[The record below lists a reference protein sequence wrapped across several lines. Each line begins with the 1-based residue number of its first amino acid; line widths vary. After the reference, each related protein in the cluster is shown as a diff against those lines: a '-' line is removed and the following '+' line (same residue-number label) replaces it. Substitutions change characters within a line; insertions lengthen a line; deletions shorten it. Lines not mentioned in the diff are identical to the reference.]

1 MIQIPLDE
9 LHDLIVQALVQSRTS
24 PVNAQAVARALCA
37 AEADGHPAHGASRA
51 PFYAD
56 QARSGKVDGMA
67 APLVDQPAAAVVR
80 VDARHGFAYPAV
92 AAGIERVSELVV
104 TAGMAAVSVAN
115 SHHLGMVGYH
125 IEPLAE
131 RGLLAL
137 AFSNSPA
144 GIAPWGGNTAV
155 FGTNPIALA
164 APREHDPPLVI
175 DLSMAQVARGKIM
188 MAASRGEPIPEGWA
202 LDADGKPTTDATAA
216 LAGTMMPMGGRK
228 GAVLALLVELLAAAL
243 TGSRF
248 GHEAGSFFTAD
259 GPPPGIGHLFV
270 VFNPL
275 AFSSVPLAARV
286 DQLAAAILAQPG
298 TRLPG
303 NGRLAKRARARREG
317 VQIAADLLDNLR
329 DRAGAGRAS

>member
-1 MIQIPLDE
+1 MIQISLNE
-9 LHDLIVQALVQSRTS
+9 LHDLIVQALVRSRTS
-24 PVNAQAVARALCA
+24 PVNAEAVARALCA

-67 APLVDQPAAAVVR
+67 TPLVDRSAPAVLR
-80 VDARHGFAYPAV
+80 VDARNGFAYPAV
-92 AAGIERVSELVV
+92 AAGIERVHDVV
-104 TAGMAAVSVAN
+104 AAAGMAAVSVAN
-115 SHHLGMVGYH
+115 SHHLGIVGYH

-144 GIAPWGGNTAV
+144 GIAPWGGSAGV

-188 MAASRGEPIPEGWA
+188 MAAGRGESIPDDWA
-202 LDADGKPTTDATAA
+202 LDADGKPTTDAAAA

-228 GAVLALLVELLAAAL
+228 GAVLALLVEVLAAGL

-248 GHEAGSFFTAD
+248 GYEAGSFFTAD
-259 GPPPGIGHLFV
+259 GPPPGIGHLFI
-270 VFNPL
+270 VFNPQ
-275 AFSSVPLAARV
+275 AFSSAPLAARV

-298 TRLPG
+298 TRIPG
-303 NGRLAKRARARREG
+303 NSRLAKRARAKREG
-317 VQIAADLLDNLR
+317 VQIAEALLDDLHA
-329 DRAGAGRAS
+329 RAATGRAS

>member
-1 MIQIPLDE
+1 L
-9 LHDLIVQALVQSRTS
+9 
-24 PVNAQAVARALCA
+24 
-37 AEADGHPAHGASRA
+37 
-51 PFYAD
+51 
-56 QARSGKVDGMA
+56 
-67 APLVDQPAAAVVR
+67 R
-80 VDARHGFAYPAV
+80 VDARNGFAYPAV
-92 AAGIERVSELVV
+92 AAGIEHVHDVV
-104 TAGMAAVSVAN
+104 ATSGMAAVAVAN

-137 AFSNSPA
+137 AFTNSPA
-144 GIAPWGGNTAV
+144 AIAPWGGNAGV

-188 MAASRGEPIPEGWA
+188 MAASRGESIPEGWA
-202 LDADGKPTTDATAA
+202 LDADGQPTTDAAAA

-228 GAVLALLVELLAAAL
+228 GAVLALLIELLAAGL
-243 TGSRF
+243 TGSQF

-270 VFNPL
+270 VFDPL
-275 AFSSVPLAARV
+275 AFSSRPLAARV

-317 VQIAADLLDNLR
+317 VQIARTLLDDLR
-329 DRAGAGRAS
+329 GRAGYGRSS

>member
-1 MIQIPLDE
+1 MIQISLDE
-9 LHDLIVQALVQSRTS
+9 LHDLIVEALVQSRTS
-24 PVNAQAVARALCA
+24 PVNAKAVARALCA

-56 QARSGKVDGMA
+56 QARSGKVDGMVT
-67 APLVDQPAAAVVR
+67 PLVERSAPGVLR
-80 VDARHGFAYPAV
+80 VDARCGFAYPAV
-92 AAGIERVSELVV
+92 AAGMERVHDLVAA
-104 TAGMAAVSVAN
+104 AGVAAVSVAN

-144 GIAPWGGNTAV
+144 AIAPWGGNAAV
-155 FGTNPIALA
+155 FGTNPVALA

-188 MAASRGEPIPEGWA
+188 MAASRGEPIPEDWA
-202 LDADGKPTTDATAA
+202 LDAEGKPTTDAAAA

-228 GAVLALLVELLAAAL
+228 GAVLALLVELLAAGL

-248 GHEAGSFFTAD
+248 GHEAGSFFTAE
-259 GPPPGIGHLFV
+259 GPPPGIGHLFI
-270 VFNPL
+270 VFKPP
-275 AFSSVPLAARV
+275 AFSSGPLAARV

-317 VQIAADLLDNLR
+317 VRIAKSLLDDLH
-329 DRAGAGRAS
+329 DRAAKGRAS

>member
-1 MIQIPLDE
+1 M
-9 LHDLIVQALVQSRTS
+9 
-24 PVNAQAVARALCA
+24 
-37 AEADGHPAHGASRA
+37 
-51 PFYAD
+51 
-56 QARSGKVDGMA
+56 
-67 APLVDQPAAAVVR
+67 
-80 VDARHGFAYPAV
+80 
-92 AAGIERVSELVV
+92 
-104 TAGMAAVSVAN
+104 
-115 SHHLGMVGYH
+115 
-125 IEPLAE
+125 
-131 RGLLAL
+131 
-137 AFSNSPA
+137 
-144 GIAPWGGNTAV
+144 

-188 MAASRGEPIPEGWA
+188 MAASRGEPIPEDWA
-202 LDADGKPTTDATAA
+202 LDADGKPTTDAAAA

-270 VFNPL
+270 VFNPP

-303 NGRLAKRARARREG
+303 DGRLATRARAKREG
-317 VQIAADLLDNLR
+317 VQIAATLLDNLR
-329 DRAGAGRAS
+329 DRAGDGRAS

>member
-1 MIQIPLDE
+1 MIQISLAE
-9 LHDLIVQALVQSRTS
+9 LHELIVQGLVQSRTS
-24 PVNAQAVARALCA
+24 QVNAEAVARALCA

-56 QARSGKVDGMA
+56 QARSGKVDGMVT
-67 APLVDQPAAAVVR
+67 PLVDRPTPSVVR
-80 VDARHGFAYPAV
+80 VDARNGFAYPAV
-92 AAGIERVSELVV
+92 AAGIAGVLELVDA
-104 TAGMAAVSVAN
+104 AGVAAVSVTN

-144 GIAPWGGNTAV
+144 GIAPWGGNAAV

-164 APREHDPPLVI
+164 APRRHGFPLVI

-188 MAASRGEPIPEGWA
+188 MAASRGESIPADWA
-202 LDADGKPTTDATAA
+202 LDVHGKPTTDAAAA

-228 GAVLALLVELLAAAL
+228 GAVLALLVELLAAGL

-248 GHEAGSFFTAD
+248 GNEAGSFFTAD
-259 GPPPGIGHLFV
+259 GPPPGIGHLFL
-270 VFNPL
+270 VFNPP
-275 AFSSVPLAARV
+275 AFSSVPFDGRV

-303 NGRLAKRARARREG
+303 DGRLEKRARAAREG
-317 VQIAADLLDNLR
+317 VQIAEPLLDDLR
-329 DRAGAGRAS
+329 RRAGTGRSS

>member
-1 MIQIPLDE
+1 LIQISLDA
-9 LHDLIVQALVQSRTS
+9 LHDLIVQALVRSRTS
-24 PVNAQAVARALCA
+24 SVNAQAVARALCA

-51 PFYAD
+51 PFYAK

-67 APLVDQPAAAVVR
+67 TPLVDRPADAVVS
-80 VDARHGFAYPAV
+80 VDARNGFAYAAV
-92 AAGIERVSELVV
+92 AAGLERVCEFVP
-104 TAGMAAVSVAN
+104 TAGVAAVAVAN

-144 GIAPWGGNTAV
+144 GIAPWGGHTAV

-164 APREHDPPLVI
+164 APREHGPPLVI

-188 MAASRGEPIPEGWA
+188 MAASRGESIPDDWA
-202 LDADGKPTTDATAA
+202 LDTDGKPTTDAAAA

-228 GAVLALLVELLAAAL
+228 GAALALLVELLAAGL

-270 VFNPL
+270 VFSPP

-286 DQLAAAILAQPG
+286 GQLAAAILAQPG

-303 NGRLAKRARARREG
+303 DSRLVRRARARSEG
-317 VQIAADLLDNLR
+317 VQIAETLLDDLR
-329 DRAGAGRAS
+329 GYAGAGP